1 MMKAIVNTA
10 ICPLYAGPGQ
20 ETGIVDEALYG
31 MVVDI
36 LEEPAPGWYR
46 VRTPYRYEGTAS
58 AAHLLVG
65 DEGRRLGPPC
75 PSRWCE
81 TKTSATCSPSPRSR
95 AGT

>member
-46 VRTPYRYEGTAS
+46 VRTPYRYEGTSS

-65 DEGRRLGPPC
+65 DEGAAAWAALPKQVVRNKNFCDVL
-75 PSRWCE
+75 S
-81 TKTSATCSPSPRSR
+81 SPRSR